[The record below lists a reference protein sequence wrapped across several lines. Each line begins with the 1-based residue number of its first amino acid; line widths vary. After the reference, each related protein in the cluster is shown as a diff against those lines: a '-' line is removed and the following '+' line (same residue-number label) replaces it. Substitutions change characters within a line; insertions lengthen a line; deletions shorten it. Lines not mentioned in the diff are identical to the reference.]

1 MKIFTVIRKIKTMA
15 DIISLLD
22 VKKAL
27 RDSEF
32 RKTLPESLLDDVQKF
47 LNNPGCVCNVPIYR
61 KIMKFGGEQ
70 LKKYFSDKILVTPE
84 EEEAKLAKNNWSV
97 INCSIGELEANLK
110 KLNKG
115 RKQIAISRYED
126 QVTVIINELDILF

>member
-1 MKIFTVIRKIKTMA
+1 MA

-22 VKKAL
+22 VKRAL

-32 RKTLPESLLDDVQKF
+32 RKELPPSLLDDVQKF
-47 LNNPGCVCNVPIYR
+47 LNNPGCACNVPIYR
-61 KIMKFGGEQ
+61 KVMKFGGEQ
-70 LKKYFSDKILVTPE
+70 LKKYFSEKILVTPE

-97 INCSIGELEANLK
+97 INCSIGELEVSLK

-126 QVTVIINELDILF
+126 QVTVIVNELDILF

>member
-1 MKIFTVIRKIKTMA
+1 MA

-32 RKTLPESLLDDVQKF
+32 RKTLPESLLPDVQKF
-47 LNNPGCVCNVPIYR
+47 LNNPGCACNVPIYR
-61 KIMKFGGEQ
+61 KVMKFGGEQ
-70 LKKYFSDKILVTPE
+70 LKKFFPDRILVTPE

-97 INCSIGELEANLK
+97 INCSIGELENNLK

-115 RKQIAISRYED
+115 RKQIAVARYED
-126 QVTVIINELDILF
+126 QVTVIVNELDILF

>member
-1 MKIFTVIRKIKTMA
+1 MA
-15 DIISLLD
+15 EIISLLD
-22 VKKAL
+22 VKRAL

-32 RKTLPESLLDDVQKF
+32 RKTLPESLLEDVQKF
-47 LNNPGCVCNVPIYR
+47 LNNPGCACNVPIYR
-61 KIMKFGGEQ
+61 KVMKLGGEQ
-70 LKKYFSDKILVTPE
+70 LKKFFSDKILVTPE

-110 KLNKG
+110 KLSKG

-126 QVTVIINELDILF
+126 QVTVIVNELDILF

>member
-1 MKIFTVIRKIKTMA
+1 MKTFIVIRKIKTMA

-22 VKKAL
+22 VKRAL

-70 LKKYFSDKILVTPE
+70 LKKYFSEKILVTPE

-97 INCSIGELEANLK
+97 LNCSIGELEANLK

>member
-1 MKIFTVIRKIKTMA
+1 MA

-22 VKKAL
+22 VKRAL

-97 INCSIGELEANLK
+97 LNCSIGELEANLK

>member
-1 MKIFTVIRKIKTMA
+1 MA

-22 VKKAL
+22 VKRAL

-32 RKTLPESLLDDVQKF
+32 RKELPSSLLDDVQKF
-47 LNNPGCVCNVPIYR
+47 LNNPGCACNVPIYR
-61 KIMKFGGEQ
+61 KVMKFGGEQ
-70 LKKYFSDKILVTPE
+70 LKKYFSEKILVTPE

-97 INCSIGELEANLK
+97 INCSIGELEASLK

-126 QVTVIINELDILF
+126 QVTVIVNELDILF

>member
-1 MKIFTVIRKIKTMA
+1 
-15 DIISLLD
+15 
-22 VKKAL
+22 L

-32 RKTLPESLLDDVQKF
+32 RKELPPSLLDDVQKF
-47 LNNPGCVCNVPIYR
+47 LNNPGCACNVPIYR
-61 KIMKFGGEQ
+61 KVMKFGGEQ
-70 LKKYFSDKILVTPE
+70 LKKYFSEKILVTPE

-97 INCSIGELEANLK
+97 INCSIGELEASLK

-126 QVTVIINELDILF
+126 QVTVIVNELDILF

>member
-1 MKIFTVIRKIKTMA
+1 MA

-22 VKKAL
+22 VKRAL

-32 RKTLPESLLDDVQKF
+32 RKELPSSLLDDVQKF

-70 LKKYFSDKILVTPE
+70 LKKYFSEKILVTPE

>member
-1 MKIFTVIRKIKTMA
+1 MA

-22 VKKAL
+22 VKRAL

-32 RKTLPESLLDDVQKF
+32 RKELPSSLLDDVQKF

-70 LKKYFSDKILVTPE
+70 LKKYFSEKILVTPE
-84 EEEAKLAKNNWSV
+84 EEEAKLAKNNWSI

>member
-1 MKIFTVIRKIKTMA
+1 MA

-32 RKTLPESLLDDVQKF
+32 RKELPSSLLDDVQKF

>member
-1 MKIFTVIRKIKTMA
+1 MA

-32 RKTLPESLLDDVQKF
+32 RKTLPEFLLDDVQKF

>member
-1 MKIFTVIRKIKTMA
+1 MA

-22 VKKAL
+22 VKRAL

-32 RKTLPESLLDDVQKF
+32 RKELPSSLLDDVQKF

-70 LKKYFSDKILVTPE
+70 LKKYFSEKILVTPE

-97 INCSIGELEANLK
+97 INCSIGDLKTNLK

-126 QVTVIINELDILF
+126 QVTVIVNELDILF

>member
-1 MKIFTVIRKIKTMA
+1 MA

>member
-1 MKIFTVIRKIKTMA
+1 MA

-22 VKKAL
+22 VKRAL

-97 INCSIGELEANLK
+97 INCSIGELEINLK

-126 QVTVIINELDILF
+126 QVTVIVNELDILF

>member
-1 MKIFTVIRKIKTMA
+1 MA

-22 VKKAL
+22 VKRAL

-32 RKTLPESLLDDVQKF
+32 RKELPSSLLDDVQKF
-47 LNNPGCVCNVPIYR
+47 LNNPGCACNVPIYR
-61 KIMKFGGEQ
+61 KVMKFGGEQ
-70 LKKYFSDKILVTPE
+70 LKKYFSEKILVTPE

-97 INCSIGELEANLK
+97 INCSIGDLETNLK

-126 QVTVIINELDILF
+126 QVTVIVNELDILF

>member
-1 MKIFTVIRKIKTMA
+1 MA

-22 VKKAL
+22 VKRAL

-97 INCSIGELEANLK
+97 INCSIGDLETNLK

-126 QVTVIINELDILF
+126 QVTVIVNELDILF

>member
-1 MKIFTVIRKIKTMA
+1 MA

-70 LKKYFSDKILVTPE
+70 LKNYFSDKILVTPE

>member
-1 MKIFTVIRKIKTMA
+1 MA

-22 VKKAL
+22 VKRAL

-32 RKTLPESLLDDVQKF
+32 RKELPSSLLDDVQKF

-70 LKKYFSDKILVTPE
+70 LKKYFSEKILVTPE

-97 INCSIGELEANLK
+97 LNCSIGELEANLK

>member
-22 VKKAL
+22 VKRAL

-70 LKKYFSDKILVTPE
+70 LKKYFSEKILVTPE

-97 INCSIGELEANLK
+97 LNCSIGELEANLK

>member
-1 MKIFTVIRKIKTMA
+1 MA

-97 INCSIGELEANLK
+97 INCSIGELESNLK

>member
-1 MKIFTVIRKIKTMA
+1 MA

-32 RKTLPESLLDDVQKF
+32 RKTLPESLLNDVQKF

>member
-1 MKIFTVIRKIKTMA
+1 MA

-22 VKKAL
+22 VKRAL

-32 RKTLPESLLDDVQKF
+32 RKELPSSLLDDVQKF
-47 LNNPGCVCNVPIYR
+47 LNNPGCACNVPIYR
-61 KIMKFGGEQ
+61 KVMKFGGEQ
-70 LKKYFSDKILVTPE
+70 LKKYFSEKTLVTPE

-97 INCSIGELEANLK
+97 INCSIGDLETNLK

-126 QVTVIINELDILF
+126 QVTVIVNELDILF

>member
-1 MKIFTVIRKIKTMA
+1 MA

-22 VKKAL
+22 VKRAL

-70 LKKYFSDKILVTPE
+70 LKKYFSEKILVTPE

-97 INCSIGELEANLK
+97 LNCSIGELEANLK